1 MHIRTVFNPRLQ
13 ATLQVGGC
21 GNCHVS
27 CQSACKTSITVS
39 NQTCEKED
47 KQDNILRPGK

>member
-1 MHIRTVFNPRLQ
+1 MHILTVAKPRLQ
-13 ATLQVGGC
+13 ETWSRGGC

-39 NQTCEKED
+39 NQPCEKE
-47 KQDNILRPGK
+47 NR

>member
-1 MHIRTVFNPRLQ
+1 MHILTVSRPRLQ
-13 ATLQVGGC
+13 ETLKKGGC

-39 NQTCEKED
+39 NQPCERKTE
-47 KQDNILRPGK
+47 K

>member
-1 MHIRTVFNPRLQ
+1 MHIRTVFTPRLQ
-13 ATLQVGGC
+13 ENVRQGGC

-39 NQTCEKED
+39 NQPCERAD
-47 KQDNILRPGK
+47 KK

>member
-1 MHIRTVFNPRLQ
+1 MHILTIVQPRLQ
-13 ATLQVGGC
+13 DTLAKGGC

-39 NQTCEKED
+39 HQPCERE
-47 KQDNILRPGK
+47 KQQ

>member
-1 MHIRTVFNPRLQ
+1 MHIQTVFTPRLQ
-13 ATLQVGGC
+13 ESIHKGGC

-39 NQTCEKED
+39 NHPCESKE
-47 KQDNILRPGK
+47 KK

>member
-1 MHIRTVFNPRLQ
+1 MHIQTVFTPRLQ
-13 ATLQVGGC
+13 ASVKTGGC

-39 NQTCEKED
+39 NQPCERKAR
-47 KQDNILRPGK
+47 N